1 LRLNDFVLSTVYRK
15 KLTMKKLFLHIVL
28 FFSLVCFSQ
37 NEQLTQNE
45 SNIQKKLGNLHI
57 TTCKINDSIRKL
69 MKECDS
75 QIKLEKDSVS
85 KSQLT
90 LRLDDLYNISDLNDI
105 AELKINLDYAKQH
118 PSSLY
123 CLELVQKQI
132 SRQPGKN
139 FYDDFEEVYT
149 NATPEVRNSDSG
161 KKMAEQLHY
170 FKQSK
175 VGSLAPEF
183 TVDDVN
189 GKQLSLNDYKGGK
202 YVLIDFWASWCAPCR
217 EELPYIKELY
227 NKHSKE
233 GFEVISITQDK
244 DLEAWKNAIFK
255 DKINSW
261 RHFSIMENNDSILK
275 DYFVNGIPHKI
286 LIDKNGKIIGK
297 WKGSGEKNKKEL
309 QNLLAEIFEKQ

>member
-1 LRLNDFVLSTVYRK
+1 
-15 KLTMKKLFLHIVL
+15 MKYLILHITL

-37 NEQLTQNE
+37 NEQLAKSE
-45 SNIQKKLGNLHI
+45 ANIQKELDNLHI
-57 TTCKINDSIRKL
+57 NTRKINDSIRKL

-75 QIKLEKDSVS
+75 QIKLEKDSITKS
-85 KSQLT
+85 KLE
-90 LRLDDLYNISDLNDI
+90 LRFDELFDILDLNDI

-123 CLELVQKQI
+123 CLELVQRQI

-149 NATPEVRNSDSG
+149 NASPEVRNSDSG
-161 KKMAEQLHY
+161 KKMAEQLYY

-183 TVDDVN
+183 TVKDIN
-189 GKQLSLNDYKGGK
+189 GKPLSLNDYKENK

-227 NKHSKE
+227 KKYSND
-233 GFEVISITQDK
+233 GFEVISISQDK
-244 DLEAWKNAIFK
+244 DLEAWKTAILK
-255 DKINSW
+255 DKIESW
-261 RHFSIMENNDSILK
+261 RHFATLENNDLILK
-275 DYFVNGIPHKI
+275 NYFVNGIPHKI
-286 LIDKNGKIIGK
+286 LIDKQGKIIGK

-309 QNLLAEIFEKQ
+309 QNLLAEIFDNQ

>member
-1 LRLNDFVLSTVYRK
+1 
-15 KLTMKKLFLHIVL
+15 MKKLFLHITL
-28 FFSLVCFSQ
+28 FLSLVCFS
-37 NEQLTQNE
+37 QNE
-45 SNIQKKLGNLHI
+45 SNIQKKLDNLHI
-57 TTCKINDSIRKL
+57 NTRKINDSIRKL
-69 MKECDS
+69 LKECNS
-75 QIKLEKDSVS
+75 QIQLEKDSVS

-90 LRLDDLYNISDLNDI
+90 IRLDDLYNISDLNDI
-105 AELKINLDYAKQH
+105 AELKINLNYAKQH

-149 NATPEVRNSDSG
+149 NASPEVRNSESG

-175 VGSLAPEF
+175 VGSIAPEF
-183 TVDDVN
+183 TVKEIE
-189 GKQLSLNDYKGGK
+189 GKPLSLNDYKENK

-227 NKHSKE
+227 KKYSKE
-233 GFEVISITQDK
+233 GFKVISITQDK
-244 DLEAWKNAIFK
+244 DLDAWKNAILK
-255 DKINSW
+255 EKINSW
-261 RHFSIMENNDSILK
+261 RHFSIMENNDSVLK

-286 LIDKNGKIIGK
+286 LIDKQGKIIGK

-309 QNLLAEIFEKQ
+309 QNLLAEIFDN

>member
-1 LRLNDFVLSTVYRK
+1 MVNKNNES
-15 KLTMKKLFLHIVL
+15 MKKLFLHIAL

-37 NEQLTQNE
+37 NEQLAQNE
-45 SNIQKKLGNLHI
+45 ANIQKELGNLHI
-57 TTCKINDSIRKL
+57 NTRKINDSIRKL

-75 QIKLEKDSVS
+75 QIKSEKDSIT
-85 KSQLT
+85 KNKLE
-90 LRLDDLYNISDLNDI
+90 LRFDELFDILDLNDI

-123 CLELVQKQI
+123 CLELVQRQI

-149 NATPEVRNSDSG
+149 NAFPEVRNSDSG
-161 KKMAEQLHY
+161 KKMAEQLYY

-183 TVDDVN
+183 TVIDIE
-189 GKQLSLNDYKGGK
+189 GKPLSLNDYKEK
-202 YVLIDFWASWCAPCR
+202 QYVLIDFWASWCAPCR

-227 NKHSKE
+227 KKYSKE

-244 DLEAWKNAIFK
+244 DLEAWKKAILK
-255 DKINSW
+255 DKIESW
-261 RHFSIMENNDSILK
+261 RHFSTLENNDLILK

-286 LIDKNGKIIGK
+286 LIDKQGRIIGK

-309 QNLLAEIFEKQ
+309 QNLFAEIFNN

>member
-1 LRLNDFVLSTVYRK
+1 
-15 KLTMKKLFLHIVL
+15 MKKLFLHIAL

-45 SNIQKKLGNLHI
+45 SNIQKELDNLH
-57 TTCKINDSIRKL
+57 TNTHKVKDSIGKL
-69 MKECDS
+69 MKECDR

-90 LRLDDLYNISDLNDI
+90 LRLDDLWNISDLNDI

-118 PSSLY
+118 PASLY

-139 FYDDFEEVYT
+139 FYDDFEEVYN
-149 NATPEVRNSDSG
+149 NASSEVRNSESG
-161 KKMAEQLHY
+161 KKMAEQLNY

-175 VGSLAPEF
+175 VGSIAPEF
-183 TVDDVN
+183 SVKDID
-189 GKQLSLNDYKGGK
+189 GKPLSLDDYKEKK

-227 NKHSKE
+227 KKYIKD
-233 GFEVISITQDK
+233 GFEIISITQDK
-244 DLEAWKNAIFK
+244 DLEAWKKTILK
-255 DKINSW
+255 DKIESW
-261 RHFSIMENNDSILK
+261 RHFSTLENNDSILK
-275 DYFVNGIPHKI
+275 NYFVNGIPHKI
-286 LIDKNGKIIGK
+286 LIDKKGKIIGK
-297 WKGSGEKNKKEL
+297 WKGGGEKNKREL
-309 QNLLAEIFEKQ
+309 QLLLGEIFDIQ

>member
-1 LRLNDFVLSTVYRK
+1 
-15 KLTMKKLFLHIVL
+15 MKKLFLHTTL
-28 FFSLVCFSQ
+28 FLSLVCFSQ
-37 NEQLTQNE
+37 NE
-45 SNIQKKLGNLHI
+45 SNIQKELDNLHI
-57 TTCKINDSIRKL
+57 NTHKINDSIRKL

-75 QIKLEKDSVS
+75 EIKLEKDSVS

-123 CLELVQKQI
+123 CLELVQNQI

-161 KKMAEQLHY
+161 KKMAEQLKY

-175 VGSLAPEF
+175 VGGAAPEF
-183 TVDDVN
+183 TVKDIY
-189 GKQLSLNDYKGGK
+189 GKLLSLNDYKENK
-202 YVLIDFWASWCAPCR
+202 FVLIDFWASWCAPCR

-227 NKHSKE
+227 KKYSKE

-244 DLEAWKNAIFK
+244 DLEAWKTAILK
-255 DKINSW
+255 DKIESW
-261 RHFSIMENNDSILK
+261 RHFSIKENNDSILK

-309 QNLLAEIFEKQ
+309 QNLLAEIFEN

>member
-1 LRLNDFVLSTVYRK
+1 
-15 KLTMKKLFLHIVL
+15 MKKLFLHIAL

-37 NEQLTQNE
+37 NEA
-45 SNIQKKLGNLHI
+45 NIQKELDNLHI
-57 TTCKINDSIRKL
+57 NTRKVNDSIRKL
-69 MKECDS
+69 MKECNS

-90 LRLDDLYNISDLNDI
+90 LRLDDLWNISDLNDI

-118 PSSLY
+118 PASLY
-123 CLELVQKQI
+123 CLELVQTQI

-139 FYDDFEEVYT
+139 FYDDFEEVYA
-149 NATPEVRNSDSG
+149 NASPEVKNSESG
-161 KKMAEQLHY
+161 KKMAEQLYY

-183 TVDDVN
+183 SVKDIE
-189 GKQLSLNDYKGGK
+189 GKQLSLKDYKGEK

-227 NKHSKE
+227 KKYSKE
-233 GFEVISITQDK
+233 GFEVISINQDK
-244 DLEAWKNAIFK
+244 NLEDWKKAILK
-255 DKINSW
+255 EKIESW
-261 RHFSIMENNDSILK
+261 RHFSTLENNDSILK

-297 WKGSGEKNKKEL
+297 WKGSGEKNKREL
-309 QNLLAEIFEKQ
+309 QVLLAEIFDNQ

>member
-1 LRLNDFVLSTVYRK
+1 
-15 KLTMKKLFLHIVL
+15 MKKLFLHIAL
-28 FFSLVCFSQ
+28 FFSLICFSQ
-37 NEQLTQNE
+37 NEQLAKNE
-45 SNIQKKLGNLHI
+45 ANIQKELDNLH
-57 TTCKINDSIRKL
+57 TNTRKINDSVRKL

-90 LRLDDLYNISDLNDI
+90 LRLDDLWNVLDLNDI
-105 AELKINLDYAKQH
+105 AELKINLNYAQQH

-123 CLELVQKQI
+123 CLELVQRQI

-139 FYDDFEEVYT
+139 FYDDFEEVY
-149 NATPEVRNSDSG
+149 AKASLEVRNSESG

-175 VGSLAPEF
+175 VGSIAPEF
-183 TVDDVN
+183 SVN
-189 GKQLSLNDYKGGK
+189 DIDRKPLSLNDYKENK
-202 YVLIDFWASWCAPCR
+202 FVLIDFWASWCAPCR
-217 EELPYIKELY
+217 EEFPYIKELY
-227 NKHSKE
+227 KKYSKN

-255 DKINSW
+255 EKIDSW
-261 RHFSIMENNDSILK
+261 RHFSTLENNDSILK

-286 LIDKNGKIIGK
+286 LIDENGKIIGK
-297 WKGSGEKNKKEL
+297 WKGGGEKNKREL
-309 QNLLAEIFEKQ
+309 QLLLAEIFDNQ

>member
-1 LRLNDFVLSTVYRK
+1 
-15 KLTMKKLFLHIVL
+15 MKKLFLHTTL
-28 FFSLVCFSQ
+28 FLSLVCFSQ
-37 NEQLTQNE
+37 NE
-45 SNIQKKLGNLHI
+45 SNIQKELDNLHI
-57 TTCKINDSIRKL
+57 NTRKINDSIRKL

-75 QIKLEKDSVS
+75 EIKLEKDSVS

-175 VGSLAPEF
+175 VGSIAPEF
-183 TVDDVN
+183 TVKEIE
-189 GKQLSLNDYKGGK
+189 GKPLSLNDYKENK

-227 NKHSKE
+227 KKYSKE

-244 DLEAWKNAIFK
+244 DLEAWKTAILK

-261 RHFSIMENNDSILK
+261 RHFSIIENNDSILK

-309 QNLLAEIFEKQ
+309 QNLLAEIFEN

>member
-1 LRLNDFVLSTVYRK
+1 
-15 KLTMKKLFLHIVL
+15 MKKLFLHIAL

-37 NEQLTQNE
+37 NDQLSKKE
-45 SNIQKKLGNLHI
+45 SNIKKEIDNLYI
-57 TTCKINDSIRKL
+57 NTRKINDSILKL
-69 MKECDS
+69 MKECES
-75 QIKLEKDSVS
+75 EIKLEKDSIS
-85 KSQLT
+85 KRQLT
-90 LRLDDLYNISDLNDI
+90 LRLDDLYNILDLNDI

-118 PSSLY
+118 PSSLF

-149 NATPEVRNSDSG
+149 NASPEVRNSDSG
-161 KKMAEQLHY
+161 KKMAEQLRY

-183 TVDDVN
+183 TVKDIE
-189 GKQLSLNDYKGGK
+189 GKQFSLNDYKGEK

-227 NKHSKE
+227 KKYNYD

-244 DLEAWKNAIFK
+244 DLESWKKAILK
-255 DKINSW
+255 EKINSW

-286 LIDKNGKIIGK
+286 LIDKQGKIIGK

-309 QNLLAEIFEKQ
+309 QNLLAEIFEHK

>member
-1 LRLNDFVLSTVYRK
+1 
-15 KLTMKKLFLHIVL
+15 MKKLFLHIAL

-37 NEQLTQNE
+37 NEQLAKNE
-45 SNIQKKLGNLHI
+45 ANNQKELDNLHI
-57 TTCKINDSIRKL
+57 NTRKINDSIRKL

-75 QIKLEKDSVS
+75 QIKLEKDSITKS
-85 KSQLT
+85 KLE
-90 LRLDDLYNISDLNDI
+90 LRFDELFDILDLNDI

-149 NATPEVRNSDSG
+149 NASPEVRNSDSG
-161 KKMAEQLHY
+161 KKMAEQLNY

-175 VGSLAPEF
+175 VGSRAPEF
-183 TVDDVN
+183 TVKDIEN
-189 GKQLSLNDYKGGK
+189 KQLSLNDYREKQ

-227 NKHSKE
+227 RKYAKD
-233 GFEVISITQDK
+233 GFEIISITQDK
-244 DLEAWKNAIFK
+244 DLEAWKNAILK
-255 DKINSW
+255 EKIDSW
-261 RHFSIMENNDSILK
+261 RHFSILENNDSILK

-286 LIDKNGKIIGK
+286 LIV
-297 WKGSGEKNKKEL
+297 
-309 QNLLAEIFEKQ
+309 